1 MAFSQSSPCL
11 SISTNQDESVNSWA
25 FRWLLWVEMK
35 TRDFGDAVL
44 LTLRSV
50 SLLPAKD
57 VKEWMGVKCSGKAAK
72 WKVLNK

>member
-1 MAFSQSSPCL
+1 MGVSLAGVGGNENERL
-11 SISTNQDESVNSWA
+11 
-25 FRWLLWVEMK
+25 
-35 TRDFGDAVL
+35 GDAVL